1 MNSDLSPDALVSR
14 ARAIIHREARA
25 IQLLGQQVDEELA
38 NVVQLL
44 LDCRGHVLVTGAG
57 TSRAVAE
64 RFAHLLSCCGTP
76 ALFVHSAD
84 CLHGGSGAIT
94 ANDLLFVIS
103 KGGRSAE
110 INQLA
115 EIARARGARIIAQ
128 TEDPDAPLARLSDLV
143 YRVVAPGDVDPYG
156 LIATGSSL
164 VNAAAGDILCV
175 LLLEMRG
182 YTRDQFGGTHPGG
195 AVGHR
200 LAAGE
205 QGQDAPA

>member
-1 MNSDLSPDALVSR
+1 MLSDLNADELAAR

-25 IQLLGQQVDEELA
+25 VQLLGQQVNEELA
-38 NVVQLL
+38 DVVKMLL
-44 LDCRGHVLVTGAG
+44 HCRGHVLVTGAG

-76 ALFVHSAD
+76 ALFIHAAD

-94 ANDLLFVIS
+94 ANDVLFVIS

-128 TEDPDAPLARLSDLV
+128 TEDPDAPLACLSDLV
-143 YRVVAPGDVDPYG
+143 YRVVAQGDVDPYG
-156 LIATGSSL
+156 MIATGSSL
-164 VNAAAGDILCV
+164 VNAAAGDVLCI
-175 LLLEMRG
+175 LLLEARG
-182 YTRDQFGGTHPGG
+182 YSRNQFGRTHPGG

-200 LAAGE
+200 LATG
-205 QGQDAPA
+205 DMDPDPLT

>member
-1 MNSDLSPDALVSR
+1 MSHDLGGDGLVSR
-14 ARAIIHREARA
+14 ARAIIEREARA
-25 IQLLGQQVDEELA
+25 VQRLAPQMDEGLA
-38 NVVQLL
+38 DVVRLL

-76 ALFVHSAD
+76 ALFVHAAD

-94 ANDLLFVIS
+94 ANDVLFAIS

-110 INQLA
+110 INGLA
-115 EIARARGARIIAQ
+115 EIARARGARVIAQ

-143 YRVVAPGDVDPYG
+143 YRVVAQGDIDPYG
-156 LIATGSSL
+156 MIATGSSL

-182 YTRDQFGGTHPGG
+182 YSRDQFGRTHPSG

-200 LAAGE
+200 LAGE
-205 QGQDAPA
+205 ERDAPV

>member
-1 MNSDLSPDALVSR
+1 MSYDLDPDDLVSR

-25 IQLLGQQVDEELA
+25 VQLLGQQVDEGLA
-38 NVVQLL
+38 DLL
-44 LDCRGHVLVTGAG
+44 QMILDCRGHVLVTGAG
-57 TSRAVAE
+57 TSRTVAE

-76 ALFVHSAD
+76 ALFIHAAD

-94 ANDLLFVIS
+94 ANDVLFAIS

-115 EIARARGARIIAQ
+115 EIARACGARIIAQ
-128 TEDPDAPLARLSDLV
+128 TEDPSAPLARLSDVV
-143 YRVVAPGDVDPYG
+143 YRVAAQGDVDPYG
-156 LIATGSSL
+156 MIATGSSL

-182 YTRDQFGGTHPGG
+182 YTRDEFGRTHPGG
-195 AVGHR
+195 AVGR
-200 LAAGE
+200 RRAAEERGT
-205 QGQDAPA
+205 DAPA